1 MIEKYAF
8 DFIRADRQQ
17 LQIMLH
23 LLLQLQIWHPRE
35 MRELGAR
42 GAGAD
47 STIHL
52 STKSILWLQPFIFVS
67 AQLTQPLPQIQI
79 QIRMQIQIQIL
90 VLIPI
95 LDRLATAIWVGATN
109 WSCQAAGWL
118 EINWVVQLLLYFGPE
133 YDITY
138 WCEVMEMSC
147 TSIEFNLVWI
157 AAGPHQYN
165 PLVKANHY
173 CRHMY
178 SRYSVIWHFPIVA
191 HLHTGY
197 KYFTNTSWPISEN
210 PNGTKVRCHHPLGES
225 SSQLRPTQP
234 CWRAPFS
241 FPVGPLST

>member
-95 LDRLATAIWVGATN
+95 LDRLATAIWVDATK

-138 WCEVMEMSC
+138 WCEVMEMSW

-165 PLVKANHY
+165 PLVKANH
-173 CRHMY
+173 Y